1 MDKLLHTSLYQA
13 ILKSLNRKAT
23 SEKRLQTYFFEF
35 ANEITIICNNTEY
48 LSVLHTLN
56 YTQIQFQY
64 LLFRL
69 PELSVPP
76 PPYVSRFILKALEFI
91 RLEKELLYYRLEHPR
106 LFISDP
112 VPKSS
117 LYWSKQYH
125 AIDLSEILCTFDL
138 MNPNPLV
145 LVNGR
150 AAPFNT
156 VIREFEQFLHV
167 KLGEPSDIK
176 RRVLDRKRDRSKFVE
191 IMLHTLNEEDNQ
203 YSTPLIFYTYVYP
216 SMRFSVRKLPSLHV
230 KTNPTTYRSER

>member
-1 MDKLLHTSLYQA
+1 MDKLLHTSLYRA

-56 YTQIQFQY
+56 YTQIQFQS

-156 VIREFEQFLHV
+156 VIREFEQYLHE

-176 RRVLDRKRDRSKFVE
+176 RRVLDRKRDLSKFVE
-191 IMLHTLNEEDNQ
+191 IMLHTLNEEDN
-203 YSTPLIFYTYVYP
+203 
-216 SMRFSVRKLPSLHV
+216 
-230 KTNPTTYRSER
+230 E

>member
-1 MDKLLHTSLYQA
+1 MDKLLHTSLYRA

-106 LFISDP
+106 LSYPTQSLNRHSIGQNNIMQLIY
-112 VPKSS
+112 PK
-117 LYWSKQYH
+117 YC
-125 AIDLSEILCTFDL
+125 A
-138 MNPNPLV
+138 PL
-145 LVNGR
+145 
-150 AAPFNT
+150 
-156 VIREFEQFLHV
+156 
-167 KLGEPSDIK
+167 
-176 RRVLDRKRDRSKFVE
+176 
-191 IMLHTLNEEDNQ
+191 TL
-203 YSTPLIFYTYVYP
+203 
-216 SMRFSVRKLPSLHV
+216 
-230 KTNPTTYRSER
+230 

>member
-1 MDKLLHTSLYQA
+1 MDKLLHTSLYRA

-23 SEKRLQTYFFEF
+23 SEKRMQTYFFEF

-117 LYWSKQYH
+117 LYWSKQYN

-191 IMLHTLNEEDNQ
+191 IMLHTLNEEDN
-203 YSTPLIFYTYVYP
+203 
-216 SMRFSVRKLPSLHV
+216 
-230 KTNPTTYRSER
+230 E

>member
-1 MDKLLHTSLYQA
+1 MDKLLHTSLYRA

-176 RRVLDRKRDRSKFVE
+176 RREKKKKRDRSKFVE
-191 IMLHTLNEEDNQ
+191 IMLHTLNEEDN
-203 YSTPLIFYTYVYP
+203 
-216 SMRFSVRKLPSLHV
+216 
-230 KTNPTTYRSER
+230 E

>member
-1 MDKLLHTSLYQA
+1 MDKLLHTSLYRA

-56 YTQIQFQY
+56 YTQIQFHY

-69 PELSVPP
+69 PELSVPH

-191 IMLHTLNEEDNQ
+191 IMLHTLNEEDN
-203 YSTPLIFYTYVYP
+203 
-216 SMRFSVRKLPSLHV
+216 
-230 KTNPTTYRSER
+230 E

>member
-1 MDKLLHTSLYQA
+1 MDKLLHTSLYRA

-23 SEKRLQTYFFEF
+23 SEKRLQTYFLEF

-191 IMLHTLNEEDNQ
+191 IMLHTLNEEDN
-203 YSTPLIFYTYVYP
+203 
-216 SMRFSVRKLPSLHV
+216 
-230 KTNPTTYRSER
+230 E

>member
-1 MDKLLHTSLYQA
+1 MDKLLHTSLYRA

-125 AIDLSEILCTFDL
+125 AIDQI
-138 MNPNPLV
+138 
-145 LVNGR
+145 GR
-150 AAPFNT
+150 ASC
-156 VIREFEQFLHV
+156 RERVQISVVAVSLKKIIFFFFL
-167 KLGEPSDIK
+167 KK
-176 RRVLDRKRDRSKFVE
+176 KK
-191 IMLHTLNEEDNQ
+191 N
-203 YSTPLIFYTYVYP
+203 
-216 SMRFSVRKLPSLHV
+216 
-230 KTNPTTYRSER
+230 

>member
-1 MDKLLHTSLYQA
+1 MDKLLHTSLYRA
-13 ILKSLNRKAT
+13 ILKSLNRKTT

-191 IMLHTLNEEDNQ
+191 IMLHTLNEEDN
-203 YSTPLIFYTYVYP
+203 
-216 SMRFSVRKLPSLHV
+216 
-230 KTNPTTYRSER
+230 E

>member
-1 MDKLLHTSLYQA
+1 MDKLLHTSLYRS

-191 IMLHTLNEEDNQ
+191 IMLHTLNEEDN
-203 YSTPLIFYTYVYP
+203 
-216 SMRFSVRKLPSLHV
+216 
-230 KTNPTTYRSER
+230 E

>member
-1 MDKLLHTSLYQA
+1 MDKLLHTSLYRA

-191 IMLHTLNEEDNQ
+191 IMLHTLNEEN
-203 YSTPLIFYTYVYP
+203 
-216 SMRFSVRKLPSLHV
+216 
-230 KTNPTTYRSER
+230 E

>member
-1 MDKLLHTSLYQA
+1 MDKLLHTSLYRA

-91 RLEKELLYYRLEHPR
+91 WLEKELLYYRLEHPR

-191 IMLHTLNEEDNQ
+191 IMLHTLNEEDN
-203 YSTPLIFYTYVYP
+203 
-216 SMRFSVRKLPSLHV
+216 
-230 KTNPTTYRSER
+230 E

>member
-1 MDKLLHTSLYQA
+1 MYRA

-191 IMLHTLNEEDNQ
+191 IMLHTLNEEDN
-203 YSTPLIFYTYVYP
+203 
-216 SMRFSVRKLPSLHV
+216 
-230 KTNPTTYRSER
+230 E

>member
-1 MDKLLHTSLYQA
+1 MDKLLHTSLYRA

-64 LLFRL
+64 LLFPL

-191 IMLHTLNEEDNQ
+191 IMLHTLNEEDN
-203 YSTPLIFYTYVYP
+203 
-216 SMRFSVRKLPSLHV
+216 
-230 KTNPTTYRSER
+230 E

>member
-1 MDKLLHTSLYQA
+1 MDKLLHTSLYRA

-125 AIDLSEILCTFDL
+125 AIDQSEILCTFDL

-156 VIREFEQFLHV
+156 VIRECELFLHV
-167 KLGEPSDIK
+167 TLGEPSDIK

-191 IMLHTLNEEDNQ
+191 IMLHTLNEEDN
-203 YSTPLIFYTYVYP
+203 
-216 SMRFSVRKLPSLHV
+216 
-230 KTNPTTYRSER
+230 E

>member
-1 MDKLLHTSLYQA
+1 MDKLLHTSLYRA

-191 IMLHTLNEEDNQ
+191 IMLHTLNEADN
-203 YSTPLIFYTYVYP
+203 
-216 SMRFSVRKLPSLHV
+216 
-230 KTNPTTYRSER
+230 E

>member
-1 MDKLLHTSLYQA
+1 MDKLLHTSLYRA

-106 LFISDP
+106 LFISNP

-191 IMLHTLNEEDNQ
+191 IMLHTLNEEDN
-203 YSTPLIFYTYVYP
+203 
-216 SMRFSVRKLPSLHV
+216 
-230 KTNPTTYRSER
+230 E

>member
-1 MDKLLHTSLYQA
+1 MDKLLHTSLYRA
-13 ILKSLNRKAT
+13 ILKSLNRKAS

-191 IMLHTLNEEDNQ
+191 IMLHTLNEEDN
-203 YSTPLIFYTYVYP
+203 
-216 SMRFSVRKLPSLHV
+216 
-230 KTNPTTYRSER
+230 E

>member
-1 MDKLLHTSLYQA
+1 MDKLFHTSLYRA

-191 IMLHTLNEEDNQ
+191 IMLHTLNEEDN
-203 YSTPLIFYTYVYP
+203 
-216 SMRFSVRKLPSLHV
+216 
-230 KTNPTTYRSER
+230 E

>member
-1 MDKLLHTSLYQA
+1 MDKLLHTSLYRA

-69 PELSVPP
+69 PDLSVPP

-191 IMLHTLNEEDNQ
+191 IMLHTLNEEDN
-203 YSTPLIFYTYVYP
+203 
-216 SMRFSVRKLPSLHV
+216 
-230 KTNPTTYRSER
+230 E

>member
-1 MDKLLHTSLYQA
+1 MDKLLHTSLYRG

-191 IMLHTLNEEDNQ
+191 IMLHTLNEEDN
-203 YSTPLIFYTYVYP
+203 
-216 SMRFSVRKLPSLHV
+216 
-230 KTNPTTYRSER
+230 E

>member
-1 MDKLLHTSLYQA
+1 MDKLLHTSLYRA

-191 IMLHTLNEEDNQ
+191 IMLHTLNEEEN
-203 YSTPLIFYTYVYP
+203 
-216 SMRFSVRKLPSLHV
+216 
-230 KTNPTTYRSER
+230 E

>member
-1 MDKLLHTSLYQA
+1 MDKLLHTSLYRA

-76 PPYVSRFILKALEFI
+76 PPYVSRFILKSLEFI

-191 IMLHTLNEEDNQ
+191 IMLHTLNEEDN
-203 YSTPLIFYTYVYP
+203 
-216 SMRFSVRKLPSLHV
+216 
-230 KTNPTTYRSER
+230 E

>member
-1 MDKLLHTSLYQA
+1 MDKLLHTSLYRA

-91 RLEKELLYYRLEHPR
+91 RLEQELLYYRLEHPR

-191 IMLHTLNEEDNQ
+191 IMLHTLNEEDN
-203 YSTPLIFYTYVYP
+203 
-216 SMRFSVRKLPSLHV
+216 
-230 KTNPTTYRSER
+230 E

>member
-1 MDKLLHTSLYQA
+1 MDKLLHTSLYRA

-191 IMLHTLNEEDNQ
+191 IMLHTLNEEDN
-203 YSTPLIFYTYVYP
+203 
-216 SMRFSVRKLPSLHV
+216 
-230 KTNPTTYRSER
+230 E

>member
-1 MDKLLHTSLYQA
+1 MDKLLHTSLYRA

-176 RRVLDRKRDRSKFVE
+176 RRALDRKRDRSKFVE
-191 IMLHTLNEEDNQ
+191 IMLHTLNEEDN
-203 YSTPLIFYTYVYP
+203 
-216 SMRFSVRKLPSLHV
+216 
-230 KTNPTTYRSER
+230 E

>member
-1 MDKLLHTSLYQA
+1 MDKLLHTSLYRA

-76 PPYVSRFILKALEFI
+76 PPYVSRFILKALEFM

-191 IMLHTLNEEDNQ
+191 IMLHTLNEEDN
-203 YSTPLIFYTYVYP
+203 
-216 SMRFSVRKLPSLHV
+216 
-230 KTNPTTYRSER
+230 E

>member
-1 MDKLLHTSLYQA
+1 MDKLLHTSLYRA

-145 LVNGR
+145 LVHGR

-191 IMLHTLNEEDNQ
+191 IMLHTLNEEDN
-203 YSTPLIFYTYVYP
+203 
-216 SMRFSVRKLPSLHV
+216 
-230 KTNPTTYRSER
+230 E

>member
-1 MDKLLHTSLYQA
+1 MDKLLHTSLYRA

-176 RRVLDRKRDRSKFVE
+176 RRVLDQKRDRSKFVE
-191 IMLHTLNEEDNQ
+191 IMLHTLNEEDN
-203 YSTPLIFYTYVYP
+203 
-216 SMRFSVRKLPSLHV
+216 
-230 KTNPTTYRSER
+230 E

>member
-1 MDKLLHTSLYQA
+1 MDKLLHTSLYRA

-23 SEKRLQTYFFEF
+23 SEKRLQAYFFEF

-176 RRVLDRKRDRSKFVE
+176 RRVLDRKRDRSIFVE
-191 IMLHTLNEEDNQ
+191 IMLHTLNEEDN
-203 YSTPLIFYTYVYP
+203 
-216 SMRFSVRKLPSLHV
+216 
-230 KTNPTTYRSER
+230 E

>member
-1 MDKLLHTSLYQA
+1 MDKLLHTSLYRA

-91 RLEKELLYYRLEHPR
+91 RLEKALLYYRLEHPR

-191 IMLHTLNEEDNQ
+191 IMLHTLNEEDN
-203 YSTPLIFYTYVYP
+203 
-216 SMRFSVRKLPSLHV
+216 
-230 KTNPTTYRSER
+230 E

>member
-1 MDKLLHTSLYQA
+1 MDKLLHTSLYRA

-23 SEKRLQTYFFEF
+23 SEKGLQTYFFEF

-191 IMLHTLNEEDNQ
+191 IMLHTLNEEDN
-203 YSTPLIFYTYVYP
+203 
-216 SMRFSVRKLPSLHV
+216 
-230 KTNPTTYRSER
+230 E

>member
-1 MDKLLHTSLYQA
+1 MDKLLHTSLYRA

-106 LFISDP
+106 LFISGP

-191 IMLHTLNEEDNQ
+191 IMLHTLNEEDN
-203 YSTPLIFYTYVYP
+203 
-216 SMRFSVRKLPSLHV
+216 
-230 KTNPTTYRSER
+230 E

>member
-1 MDKLLHTSLYQA
+1 MDKLVHTSLYRA

-191 IMLHTLNEEDNQ
+191 IMLHTLNEEDN
-203 YSTPLIFYTYVYP
+203 
-216 SMRFSVRKLPSLHV
+216 
-230 KTNPTTYRSER
+230 E

>member
-1 MDKLLHTSLYQA
+1 MDKLLHTSLYRA

-156 VIREFEQFLHV
+156 VVREFEQFLHV

-191 IMLHTLNEEDNQ
+191 IMLHTLNEEDN
-203 YSTPLIFYTYVYP
+203 
-216 SMRFSVRKLPSLHV
+216 
-230 KTNPTTYRSER
+230 E

>member
-1 MDKLLHTSLYQA
+1 MDKLLHTSLYRA
-13 ILKSLNRKAT
+13 IIKSLNRKAT

-191 IMLHTLNEEDNQ
+191 IMLHTLNEEDN
-203 YSTPLIFYTYVYP
+203 
-216 SMRFSVRKLPSLHV
+216 
-230 KTNPTTYRSER
+230 E

>member
-1 MDKLLHTSLYQA
+1 MDKLLHTSLYRA

-176 RRVLDRKRDRSKFVE
+176 RRVLNRKRDRSKFVE
-191 IMLHTLNEEDNQ
+191 IMLHTLNEEDN
-203 YSTPLIFYTYVYP
+203 
-216 SMRFSVRKLPSLHV
+216 
-230 KTNPTTYRSER
+230 E

>member
-1 MDKLLHTSLYQA
+1 MDKLLHTSLYRA

-138 MNPNPLV
+138 MNPNPLD

-191 IMLHTLNEEDNQ
+191 IMLHTLNEEDN
-203 YSTPLIFYTYVYP
+203 
-216 SMRFSVRKLPSLHV
+216 
-230 KTNPTTYRSER
+230 E

>member
-1 MDKLLHTSLYQA
+1 MDKLLHTSLYRA

-156 VIREFEQFLHV
+156 VILEFEQFLHV

-191 IMLHTLNEEDNQ
+191 IMLHTLNEEDN
-203 YSTPLIFYTYVYP
+203 
-216 SMRFSVRKLPSLHV
+216 
-230 KTNPTTYRSER
+230 E